1 MYKDELI
8 HLHQLL
14 VYLMR
19 FLVENGVSDS
29 YFEKYVNIGVS
40 PHHIHKTKSE
50 HKYAIFLLSYGIST
64 VLAENNEIVPKSV
77 ANRLGELAER
87 CKTDGSQ

>member
-29 YFEKYVNIGVS
+29 YFETYVNTGVS
-40 PHHIHKTKSE
+40 PHHIHKTKAE
-50 HKYAIFLLSYGIST
+50 HKYAIFLLSYGISN
-64 VLAENNEIVPKSV
+64 VLAENNEIIPKSV
-77 ANRLGELAER
+77 ADRMGELAER
-87 CKTDGSQ
+87 CKSEIA

>member
-19 FLVENGVSDS
+19 FLVENGVSGS
-29 YFEKYVNIGVS
+29 YFDAYVDIGVS

-50 HKYAIFLLSYGIST
+50 HKYAIFLLSYGISN
-64 VLAENNEIVPKSV
+64 VLAENNEIIPRSV

-87 CKTDGSQ
+87 CKTEIA